1 MPKVTVLMSVYNG
14 ERYLREAVDSVLAQ
28 TFTDYEFVIVDD
40 GSTDGTATI
49 LDNYADLHIV
59 RLTNEHNIGL
69 TESLNRGLSIAQGM
83 YVARMD
89 ADDVS
94 LPERFAKQVQF
105 LDEHPDISVLG
116 TGFQIIDDVGTR
128 GVKVLFPTEPSLVKW
143 QMFFYCPIVHPSV
156 MVRRMVYERLGGY
169 NPDVHHSE
177 DYELWLRAPPETKFA
192 NLPDVLLQ
200 LRKHDQNKS
209 IVNIH
214 LDLQSVLIADQRA
227 LSAALGQQVSLDRV
241 HALRDPRS
249 ITTARDMLD
258 TAALVHQLY
267 LVCTSNV
274 SIPEKKQ
281 IRKDAAN
288 KLHKLAT
295 TCVRLN
301 PAFSIIIWGWAIR
314 LSPESLPRIIAST
327 PMRTVRYLGRHL
339 ALRSD

>member
-40 GSTDGTATI
+40 GSTDDTAAI
-49 LDNYADLHIV
+49 LDSYADPRIV
-59 RLTNEHNIGL
+59 RLTNERNIGL

-105 LDEHPDISVLG
+105 LDEHPDIGVLG
-116 TGFQIIDDVGTR
+116 TGFEVIDDVGTP
-128 GVKVLFPTEPSLVKW
+128 GVKVLFPTEPGLVRW
-143 QMFFYCPIVHPSV
+143 QMFFHCCIVHPSV
-156 MVRRMVYERLGGY
+156 MVRRTVYERLGGY
-169 NPDVHHSE
+169 NPDVRHSE
-177 DYELWLRAPPETKFA
+177 DYELWLRAALETQIA
-192 NLPDVLLQ
+192 NLPDVLFQ

-214 LDLQSVLIADQRA
+214 LDLRSVLIADQRA
-227 LSAALGQQVSLDRV
+227 LSVALGQQVSLDRV
-241 HALRDPRS
+241 RALRDPRS

-258 TAALVHQLY
+258 TAALVQQLC
-267 LVCTSNV
+267 LVYTSNV
-274 SIPEKKQ
+274 SVSEKKQ

-288 KLHKLAT
+288 RLYNLAT
-295 TCVRLN
+295 ACVRMN
-301 PAFSIIIWGWAIR
+301 PAFSIIVWGWAIR

-327 PMRTVRYLGRHL
+327 ANRTVRYLGRHL
-339 ALRSD
+339 VLRRD